1 MVSEL
6 KGRPEDIGT
15 KAFRHVREQLQRIH
29 KANPDS
35 RFVYLMALQKDN
47 VIFLADAEPVGS
59 KDYSAPGDIY
69 ADVSPWLH
77 LALTKGIPFTEGPWA
92 DTWGEWVT
100 GCAPIINPA
109 TGHIIAVLGIDINA
123 RNWLTAVARY
133 RWFGIAISTLVLGI
147 VVMLILGM
155 YFQGRSNLRITQY
168 NRELN
173 DELTKRKLA
182 EEALRESQRSLA
194 EIIEFLPDATF
205 VID

>member
-1 MVSEL
+1 
-6 KGRPEDIGT
+6 
-15 KAFRHVREQLQRIH
+15 
-29 KANPDS
+29 
-35 RFVYLMALQKDN
+35 
-47 VIFLADAEPVGS
+47 
-59 KDYSAPGDIY
+59 
-69 ADVSPWLH
+69 LH